1 MDPTEIMQ
9 RIQQYLEEEFPNEA
23 VRLEVSTDLLEEWFI
38 DSLGITE
45 TVLFLESSFGI
56 ELTRADI
63 NGENFKSIET
73 LTGLVARRLAA

>member
-1 MDPTEIMQ
+1 MDPTEITQ

-45 TVLFLESSFGI
+45 TVLFLESSFGV

-73 LTGLVARRLAA
+73 LPGLVARRLAA

>member
-1 MDPTEIMQ
+1 MDPTEITQ
-9 RIQQYLEEEFPNEA
+9 RIQQYLEEEFSNEA

>member
-1 MDPTEIMQ
+1 MDPTEITQ

-45 TVLFLESSFGI
+45 TVLFLESSFGV

>member
-1 MDPTEIMQ
+1 MDPTEITQ